1 MASETT
7 QEAAPPRSGVAATIL
22 EDGVLAGLIGAVVVA
37 VWFLILDT
45 IHGTPFY
52 TPSLLG
58 QATFLGGEFVAVDP
72 IMVFAYT
79 GMHGMLFLLAGVTLA
94 WMVLQF
100 ERNPQ
105 FGMVLLLLFLLFE
118 SILFG
123 LEVTI
128 VPQLVGALGAWA
140 VLVANLTSAVAM
152 FWFLLRRR
160 PEALARLRAAWN
172 E

>member
-1 MASETT
+1 MSI
-7 QEAAPPRSGVAATIL
+7 EATDSTPRSRESVGAAIL
-22 EDGVLAGLIGAVVVA
+22 EDGVLAGLVGAIAVA
-37 VWFLILDT
+37 IWFLVLDVF
-45 IHGTPFY
+45 HGAPFS

-58 QATFLGGEFVAVDP
+58 SAVFLGEPVETTDP

-79 GMHGMLFLLAGVTLA
+79 GMHGLLFLLAGVTLA

-105 FGMVLLLLFLLFE
+105 FGTVLALLFLLFE
-118 SILFG
+118 AIVFG
-123 LEVTI
+123 LEVTV
-128 VPQLVGALGAWA
+128 VPQLVGAIGAWA
-140 VLVANLTSAVAM
+140 VLVANLLSAVAM

-160 PEALARLRAAWN
+160 PEAIGRLRAAWD